1 MSLHSIFNSLWNMDL
16 TFIFKVSG
24 LILAIFILAILG
36 YGLLVSITN
45 RIEQSEICR
54 GLIDKYHNL
63 LGLKKLFVDYLI
75 LAILIVPFL
84 ILFFIIFK
92 FLLPIFGL
100 N

>member
-24 LILAIFILAILG
+24 LILVIFILAILG

-45 RIEQSEICR
+45 KIEQSEICR
-54 GLIDKYHNL
+54 GLIGKYHNL

-84 ILFFIIFK
+84 ILFFIIFE